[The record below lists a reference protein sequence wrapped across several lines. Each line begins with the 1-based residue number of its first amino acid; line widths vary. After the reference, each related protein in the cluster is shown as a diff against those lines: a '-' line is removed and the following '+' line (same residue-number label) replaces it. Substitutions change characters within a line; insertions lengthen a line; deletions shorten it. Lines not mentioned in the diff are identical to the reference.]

1 MEIFNFDF
9 HYHICIM
16 SYFWDFFQHLFNP
29 RWIFLYFGNTALF
42 ILLAIVFAETGF
54 FIGFFLPGDSL
65 LFTAGIFGEDLCK
78 NFYNVPFFVIIL
90 IVSCVAILGNMQGY
104 WLGYKS
110 GKLLYN
116 RKDSFFFKRKHL
128 ILAKLFYNKYKT
140 TALIMSRFLPMFR
153 SFAPIVA
160 GAIRVDFKKFMI
172 YNIIGAL
179 AWTFSIMLAGHYL
192 DKNFPELKNHLEW
205 IILLIVLVTTLPV
218 FFKMKISKNKKKKIF
233 I

>member
-1 MEIFNFDF
+1 
-9 HYHICIM
+9 M

>member
-1 MEIFNFDF
+1 
-9 HYHICIM
+9 M
-16 SYFWDFFQHLFNP
+16 SDIWDFFQHLFNP

-42 ILLAIVFAETGF
+42 IILAIVFAETGL

-90 IVSCVAILGNMQGY
+90 IVAGVAILGNMQGY

-110 GKLLYN
+110 GKLLYKK
-116 RKDSFFFKRKHL
+116 KDSFFFKKKHL
-128 ILAKLFYNKYKT
+128 ILAQLFYNKYKT

-160 GAIRVDFKKFMI
+160 GAIRIDFKKFMI

-179 AWTFSIMLAGHYL
+179 AWTFSIMLSGHYL

-205 IILLIVLVTTLPV
+205 IILLIILITTLPI
-218 FFKMKISKNKKKKIF
+218 FLKMIINKKKKIF

>member
-1 MEIFNFDF
+1 
-9 HYHICIM
+9 M
-16 SYFWDFFQHLFNP
+16 SDFWDFFQHLFNP

-205 IILLIVLVTTLPV
+205 IILLIVLMTTLPV

>member
-1 MEIFNFDF
+1 
-9 HYHICIM
+9 M
-16 SYFWDFFQHLFNP
+16 SDFWDFFQHLFNP

-65 LFTAGIFGEDLCK
+65 LFTAGIFGEDLCR
-78 NFYNVPFFVIIL
+78 NFYDVPFFVIIL
-90 IVSCVAILGNMQGY
+90 IVAGVATLGNIQGY

-110 GKLLYN
+110 GQLLYKK
-116 RKDSFFFKRKHL
+116 KDSFFFKKKHL

-160 GAIRVDFKKFMI
+160 GAIRIDFKKFMI
-172 YNIIGAL
+172 YNVIGAL

-192 DKNFPELKNHLEW
+192 DKSFPELKNHLEW
-205 IILLIVLVTTLPV
+205 IILLIVFTTTLPIIV
-218 FFKMKISKNKKKKIF
+218 KLRIKKKALI
-233 I
+233 

>member
-1 MEIFNFDF
+1 
-9 HYHICIM
+9 M
-16 SYFWDFFQHLFNP
+16 SDFWDFFQHLFNP

-42 ILLAIVFAETGF
+42 ILLAIVFSETGF

-104 WLGYKS
+104 WLGYKT

-205 IILLIVLVTTLPV
+205 IILLIVLMTTLPV
-218 FFKMKISKNKKKKIF
+218 FFKMKISKSKKKKIF

>member
-1 MEIFNFDF
+1 MEILNIVS
-9 HYHICIM
+9 YICKM
-16 SYFWDFFQHLFNP
+16 SDFWDFFQHLFNP

-42 ILLAIVFAETGF
+42 VLLAIVFAETGF

-90 IVSCVAILGNMQGY
+90 IVAGVATLGNMQGY
-104 WLGYKS
+104 WLGYRS
-110 GKLLYN
+110 GKLLYKK
-116 RKDSFFFKRKHL
+116 KDSFFFKKKHL

-153 SFAPIVA
+153 SFAPIIA
-160 GAIRVDFKKFMI
+160 GAIRIDFKKFMV

-179 AWTFSIMLAGHYL
+179 SWTFSIMLAGHYL
-192 DKNFPELKNHLEW
+192 DKSFPELKNHLEW
-205 IILLIVLVTTLPV
+205 IILLIVFTTTLPILL
-218 FFKMKISKNKKKKIF
+218 KIRIKKKALI
-233 I
+233 

>member
-1 MEIFNFDF
+1 MLN
-9 HYHICIM
+9 
-16 SYFWDFFQHLFNP
+16 FWDIFQHLFNP
-29 RWIFLYFGNTALF
+29 RWIFFYFGNTTLF
-42 ILLAIVFAETGF
+42 IILAIIFAETGF

-90 IVSCVAILGNMQGY
+90 IVAFVAILGNIQGY

-110 GKLLYN
+110 GKFLYKK
-116 RKDSFFFKRKHL
+116 KDSFLFKKKHL
-128 ILAKLFYNKYKT
+128 IIAKLFYNKYKT

-153 SFAPIVA
+153 TFAPIVA

-179 AWTFSIMLAGHYL
+179 IWTFSIMLSGHYL
-192 DKNFPELKNHLEW
+192 DKKFPELKNHLEW
-205 IILLIVLVTTLPV
+205 IIFLIVLMTTFPLL
-218 FFKMKISKNKKKKIF
+218 FKIKIRKKLLI
-233 I
+233 

>member
-1 MEIFNFDF
+1 VVKTLRHGSAAHDL
-9 HYHICIM
+9 
-16 SYFWDFFQHLFNP
+16 FF
-29 RWIFLYFGNTALF
+29 
-42 ILLAIVFAETGF
+42 
-54 FIGFFLPGDSL
+54 FFL
-65 LFTAGIFGEDLCK
+65 K
-78 NFYNVPFFVIIL
+78 
-90 IVSCVAILGNMQGY
+90 
-104 WLGYKS
+104 K
-110 GKLLYN
+110 
-116 RKDSFFFKRKHL
+116 KHL

-192 DKNFPELKNHLEW
+192 DKKFPDLKNHLEW
-205 IILLIVLVTTLPV
+205 IILLIVLMTTLPV

>member
-1 MEIFNFDF
+1 METFNFDF
-9 HYHICIM
+9 HYHICTM
-16 SYFWDFFQHLFNP
+16 SDIWDFFQHLFNP

-90 IVSCVAILGNMQGY
+90 IVAAVAILGNMQGY

-110 GKLLYN
+110 GKLLYKKKN
-116 RKDSFFFKRKHL
+116 SFFFKKKHL

-140 TALIMSRFLPMFR
+140 TALILSRFLPMFR

-160 GAIRVDFKKFMI
+160 GAIRINFKKFMI
-172 YNIIGAL
+172 YNVIGAL
-179 AWTFSIMLAGHYL
+179 AWTFSIMLSGHYL
-192 DKNFPELKNHLEW
+192 DKSFPELKNHLEW
-205 IILLIVLVTTLPV
+205 IILLIILITTLPI
-218 FFKMKISKNKKKKIF
+218 FFKIKKSKKKKVF

>member
-1 MEIFNFDF
+1 MPDI
-9 HYHICIM
+9 
-16 SYFWDFFQHLFNP
+16 WDFFQHLFNP

-90 IVSCVAILGNMQGY
+90 IVAGVAILGNIQGY

-110 GKLLYN
+110 GKLLYK
-116 RKDSFFFKRKHL
+116 RKDSFFFKKKHL
-128 ILAKLFYNKYKT
+128 ILAKLFYNKYKK

-153 SFAPIVA
+153 TFAPIIA
-160 GAIRVDFKKFMI
+160 GAIRIDFKKFMI
-172 YNIIGAL
+172 YNILGAL

-192 DKNFPELKNHLEW
+192 DKSFPELKNHLEW
-205 IILLIVLVTTLPV
+205 IILLIVLITTIPV
-218 FFKMKISKNKKKKIF
+218 FLKMKINKNKKIF

>member
-1 MEIFNFDF
+1 MTFIIIFVNMPD
-9 HYHICIM
+9 I
-16 SYFWDFFQHLFNP
+16 WDFFQHLFNP

-90 IVSCVAILGNMQGY
+90 IVAGVAILGNIQGY

-110 GKLLYN
+110 GKLLYK
-116 RKDSFFFKRKHL
+116 RKDSFFFKKKHL
-128 ILAKLFYNKYKT
+128 ILAKLFYNKYKK

-153 SFAPIVA
+153 TFAPIIA
-160 GAIRVDFKKFMI
+160 GAIRIDFKKFMI
-172 YNIIGAL
+172 YNILGAL

-192 DKNFPELKNHLEW
+192 DKSFPELKNHLEW
-205 IILLIVLVTTLPV
+205 IILLIVLITTIPV
-218 FFKMKISKNKKKKIF
+218 FLKMKINKNKKIF

>member
-1 MEIFNFDF
+1 
-9 HYHICIM
+9 M
-16 SYFWDFFQHLFNP
+16 SDFWDFFQHLFNP

-42 ILLAIVFAETGF
+42 VLLAIVFAETGF

-90 IVSCVAILGNMQGY
+90 IVAGVATLGNMQGY
-104 WLGYKS
+104 WLGYRS
-110 GKLLYN
+110 GKLLYKK
-116 RKDSFFFKRKHL
+116 KDSFFFKKKHL

-153 SFAPIVA
+153 SFAPIIA
-160 GAIRVDFKKFMI
+160 GAIRIDFKKFMV

-179 AWTFSIMLAGHYL
+179 SWTFSIMLAGHYL
-192 DKNFPELKNHLEW
+192 DKSFPELKNHLEW
-205 IILLIVLVTTLPV
+205 IILLIVFTTTLPILL
-218 FFKMKISKNKKKKIF
+218 KIRIKKKALI
-233 I
+233 

>member
-9 HYHICIM
+9 HYHICKM
-16 SYFWDFFQHLFNP
+16 SDIWDFFQHLFNP

-42 ILLAIVFAETGF
+42 IILAIVFAETGL

-90 IVSCVAILGNMQGY
+90 IVAGVAILGNMQGY

-110 GKLLYN
+110 GKLLYKK
-116 RKDSFFFKRKHL
+116 KDSFFFKKKHL
-128 ILAKLFYNKYKT
+128 ILAQLFYNKYKT

-160 GAIRVDFKKFMI
+160 GAIRIDFKKFMI

-179 AWTFSIMLAGHYL
+179 AWTFSIMLSGHYL

-205 IILLIVLVTTLPV
+205 IILLIILITTLPI
-218 FFKMKISKNKKKKIF
+218 FLKMIINKKKKIF

>member
-1 MEIFNFDF
+1 
-9 HYHICIM
+9 M
-16 SYFWDFFQHLFNP
+16 SNFWDFFKHLFNP

-42 ILLAIVFAETGF
+42 VLLAIVFAETGF

-116 RKDSFFFKRKHL
+116 RKDSFFFKKKYL
-128 ILAKLFYNKYKT
+128 ISAKIFYNKYKT
-140 TALIMSRFLPMFR
+140 TALIISRFLPIFR

-172 YNIIGAL
+172 YNIIGAF

-192 DKNFPELKNHLEW
+192 DKKFPELKNHLEW
-205 IILLIVLVTTLPV
+205 IILLIILMTTLPV
-218 FFKMKISKNKKKKIF
+218 FFKLRVSKNKKKKIL

>member
-1 MEIFNFDF
+1 MNFVS
-9 HYHICIM
+9 HICRM
-16 SYFWDFFQHLFNP
+16 SDFWDFFQHLFNP

-65 LFTAGIFGEDLCK
+65 LFTAGIFGEDLCR
-78 NFYNVPFFVIIL
+78 NFYDVPFFVIIL
-90 IVSCVAILGNMQGY
+90 IVAGVATLGNIQGY

-110 GKLLYN
+110 GQLLYKK
-116 RKDSFFFKRKHL
+116 KDSFFFKKKHL

-160 GAIRVDFKKFMI
+160 GAIRIDFKKFMI
-172 YNIIGAL
+172 YNVIGAL

-192 DKNFPELKNHLEW
+192 DKSFPELKNHLEW
-205 IILLIVLVTTLPV
+205 IILLIVFTTTLPIIV
-218 FFKMKISKNKKKKIF
+218 KLRIKKKALI
-233 I
+233 

>member
-1 MEIFNFDF
+1 
-9 HYHICIM
+9 M
-16 SYFWDFFQHLFNP
+16 SDIWDFFQHLFNP

-78 NFYNVPFFVIIL
+78 NFYDVPFFVIIL
-90 IVSCVAILGNMQGY
+90 IVAFVAILGNMQGY

-110 GKLLYN
+110 GKLLYKK
-116 RKDSFFFKRKHL
+116 KDSFFFKRKHL

-160 GAIRVDFKKFMI
+160 GAIRINFKKFMI

-192 DKNFPELKNHLEW
+192 DKSFPELKNHLEW
-205 IILLIVLVTTLPV
+205 IILLIVFITALPI
-218 FFKMKISKNKKKKIF
+218 FLKISKNKKKKVF

>member
-9 HYHICIM
+9 HYHICKM
-16 SYFWDFFQHLFNP
+16 SDFWDVFQHLFNP

-65 LFTAGIFGEDLCK
+65 LFTAGIFGKDLCK

-110 GKLLYN
+110 GKLLYH
-116 RKDSFFFKRKHL
+116 RKDSFFFKKKHL

-140 TALIMSRFLPMFR
+140 TALIMSRFLPIFR

-160 GAIRVDFKKFMI
+160 GAIRVNFKKFMI

-205 IILLIVLVTTLPV
+205 IILLIVLMTTLPI
-218 FFKMKISKNKKKKIF
+218 FFKMRISKNKKKKIL